1 MVRNPGID
9 GEAAT
14 AKVAGAVRPRRPPM
28 RKHPEAPRHR
38 ATARAVGALVAEAV
52 AKEPATGRAV
62 AVSVRV
68 VVEDVAALAAAE
80 IPLSYSNDSKPW
92 MPTSSSNFSQG

>member
-1 MVRNPGID
+1 MVRNAGID
-9 GEAAT
+9 DEAAT
-14 AKVAGAVRPRRPPM
+14 AKVAGGARPRRPPM

-38 ATARAVGALVAEAV
+38 AKARVVDGSADAA
-52 AKEPATGRAV
+52 ATGRAV